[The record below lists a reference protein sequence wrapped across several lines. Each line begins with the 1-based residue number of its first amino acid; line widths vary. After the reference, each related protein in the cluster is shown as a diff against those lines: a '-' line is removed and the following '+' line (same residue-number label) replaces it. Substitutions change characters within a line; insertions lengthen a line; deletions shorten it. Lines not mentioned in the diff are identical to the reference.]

1 MTVCAV
7 GRVGLRSPVMTAAG
21 TAGTGTELAAFG
33 RLGDLGAVVVKS
45 LAPYPWEG
53 NPPPRL
59 VGVPGGML
67 NAVGLSGPGIP
78 RWIERDLPLLEREG
92 ATVVVSVWGRSADEY
107 EVAAGLLAAVSAR
120 LAAVEVNLSCPN
132 LSSGQG
138 ASHPM
143 FAHDPAMSAGIVRGM
158 ARTGLPV
165 WAKLSPNTDRLVE
178 VAGVRLAQHLVDHRQ
193 MADDGAHGEPVAQV
207 APLAPVRFA
216 VQLRDVR
223 RAHDLPEG
231 HQRVVVGPL
240 VGVAPGG
247 LVGLHAGDHHVALA
261 PEPELVDGAEAPVGL
276 QVVELLQPV
285 ALGRQAEAGV
295 VGQVVDRRW

>member
-1 MTVCAV
+1 MTVFAV

-21 TAGTGTELAAFG
+21 TAGTGTELAAYG

-158 ARTGLPV
+158 ARAGLPV

-178 VAGVRLAQHLVDHRQ
+178 VASAVADEGADAVTLVNTVRGRAVDPRT
-193 MADDGAHGEPVAQV
+193 GAALLGA
-207 APLAPVRFA
+207 
-216 VQLRDVR
+216 
-223 RAHDLPEG
+223 G
-231 HQRVVVGPL
+231 S
-240 VGVAPGG
+240 GG
-247 LVGLHAGDHHVALA
+247 LSGRAIH
-261 PEPELVDGAEAPVGL
+261 
-276 QVVELLQPV
+276 PV
-285 ALGRQAEAGV
+285 ALRAVAEVRAALPGLAIVGAGG
-295 VGQVVDRRW
+295 VGDADSALALLRAGADAVQVGTATFADPRAPWRIQRDVTRALRRHPLGALGPSRT